1 VIAYPITRLTYKTGT
16 ETIDISVP
24 NTQNPAGFGEACNG
38 FDIQRGGVSDP
49 SAPLV
54 FVPQPETGLACVQ
67 AQEQTAYD
75 IWLSWEGADIPRVLI
90 GDAAG
95 PLPQKHS
102 GRQAY
107 ITLNWGNYVGASV
120 LRVQVGGREVATLPV
135 EVRSR
140 KVGYLDDY
148 RAMLNDISERLA
160 ALVFDFGSP
169 TSVYAPR
176 QAQDRHVAYLDY
188 LFLRYIMH
196 PAHLP
201 LHFRLVAADPHH
213 AMVRESEWRDLS
225 QARALTPYTVQAL
238 VAHSE
243 HLTRPRRL
251 IAPALQA
258 RLHGHAPC
266 QVLDERVVT
275 TVDTPP
281 NRFVK
286 HFLAQLSQ
294 KAQKLAAWFE
304 GEARGTL
311 LAEDCMRWRREL
323 DTLTRAYFL
332 EEVGAL
338 HLYPAGSQVLLKR
351 DGYRQLNDY
360 YRRFLLTGKVTWPA
374 LEELLKTPS
383 KDMATLY
390 EYWCFFQLLDAV
402 ADALEAPVNPHDF
415 MAERDGIF
423 SITLDANGRSRGRV
437 GEATVSYNRYLRHH
451 HDESYSVT
459 LHPDYMVEFEGRRF
473 VFDAKYKYDHAD
485 QFMRVEDNAD
495 EEPTANDHLTYKRD
509 DLYKMHTY
517 RDALKAQAVFMLYP
531 GNEFRAYRVDG
542 IEVLE
547 PEQLSPSFAGVG
559 AIAIRMGNANLEE
572 FRTAIRQLL
581 MA

>member
-1 VIAYPITRLTYKTGT
+1 MIAYPITRLAYKTAT
-16 ETIDISVP
+16 ETVDISVP
-24 NTQNPAGFGEACNG
+24 GTFSTTGLGETCSGFE
-38 FDIQRGGVSDP
+38 IQRSDVSDP
-49 SAPLV
+49 STPLI
-54 FVPQPETGLACVQ
+54 FVLQPETGLACVQ
-67 AQEQTAYD
+67 AQEQIAYD
-75 IWLSWEGADIPRVLI
+75 IWLAWEGEDVPQIFI
-90 GDAAG
+90 GDAAA

-140 KVGYLDDY
+140 KVNYLDDY
-148 RAMLNDISERLA
+148 RAILDDISEKLA

-225 QARALTPYTVQAL
+225 QARALTSHTMQAL

-243 HLTRPRRL
+243 HLTRPRHL
-251 IAPALQA
+251 VAPTLQA

-286 HFLAQLSQ
+286 HFLAQLNR
-294 KAQKLAAWFE
+294 KAQELAARFE
-304 GEARGTL
+304 SEARGTL
-311 LAEDCMRWRREL
+311 LAQDCVRWRCEL
-323 DTLTRAYFL
+323 DTLMRAHFL

-402 ADALEAPVNPHDF
+402 AEALGVPVNPHDF
-415 MAERDGIF
+415 MTERGGIF
-423 SITLDANGRSRGRV
+423 SITLDANGRSCGQAGGAR
-437 GEATVSYNRYLRHH
+437 VSYNRYLHH
-451 HDESYSVT
+451 HSGSYSVT
-459 LHPDYMVEFEGRRF
+459 LHPDYMVEFAGRRF

-485 QFMRVEDNAD
+485 QFMRVEDD
-495 EEPTANDHLTYKRD
+495 TGEEPMADDRLTYKKD

-517 RDALKAQAVFMLYP
+517 RDALKAQSVFMLYP
-531 GNEFRAYRVDG
+531 GNEFCAYRVDG
-542 IEVLE
+542 VEVLE
-547 PEQLSPSFAGVG
+547 PEQLTPSFEGVG
-559 AIAIRMGNANLEE
+559 AIAIRMGNANLKE